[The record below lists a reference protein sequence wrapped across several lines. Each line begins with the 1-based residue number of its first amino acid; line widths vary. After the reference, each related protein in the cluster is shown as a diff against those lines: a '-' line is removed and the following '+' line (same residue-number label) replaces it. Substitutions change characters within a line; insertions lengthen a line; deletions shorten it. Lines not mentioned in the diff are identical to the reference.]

1 MFDIDEVKSPD
12 QIFGFFVYI
21 RDIIMHYPKLY
32 IKILGQI
39 ESMALD
45 KEDPS
50 GLYDLPDYTKDL
62 IRISKID
69 CDYLSNDNRSDHEEF
84 IMRYK

>member
-1 MFDIDEVKSPD
+1 
-12 QIFGFFVYI
+12 
-21 RDIIMHYPKLY
+21 MHYPKLY
-32 IKILGQI
+32 TKILDQI
-39 ESMALD
+39 EWMID
-45 KEDPS
+45 NENDPS